1 MYFLTQP
8 IEPRLK
14 PCVTFI
20 AARGLD
26 RVVVLLEWV
35 VVSLALVQSKLLNC
49 PLIMIMLLQG
59 MSHSSVGQLVQWI
72 FATAFVHS
80 KTREIRLG
88 ISLHFTFLSFSEFSA
103 EHLDPLPVWCTTMGG
118 QICRIFLSAR
128 LSRKISFC

>member
-35 VVSLALVQSKLLNC
+35 VVSLALVQSKFLNC
-49 PLIMIMLLQG
+49 PLINYASQ
-59 MSHSSVGQLVQWI
+59 
-72 FATAFVHS
+72 
-80 KTREIRLG
+80 
-88 ISLHFTFLSFSEFSA
+88 
-103 EHLDPLPVWCTTMGG
+103 CY
-118 QICRIFLSAR
+118 CRA
-128 LSRKISFC
+128 